1 MQSLNNIY
9 ILHIKRQIFWLSV
22 KAAASGVMWYCET
35 QPSFE
40 KGAIN
45 YHFLEQQREFK
56 IGIVQEQRRQ
66 REGTP
71 FSNIFIFKPSPRFE
85 HYHEDFCNDF
95 DNDTWYLAL
104 TWANNI
110 LTYFITKKSCM
121 SLPKSRM
128 QFLKQNLESLA
139 LHWLCEI
146 LYVPP

>member
-56 IGIVQEQRRQ
+56 IGVVQEQRRQ
-66 REGTP
+66 KEHLFPTFLFLSQVQGLNTTMK
-71 FSNIFIFKPSPRFE
+71 IFAMILIIP
-85 HYHEDFCNDF
+85 
-95 DNDTWYLAL
+95 DT
-104 TWANNI
+104 
-110 LTYFITKKSCM
+110 
-121 SLPKSRM
+121 
-128 QFLKQNLESLA
+128 
-139 LHWLCEI
+139 LH
-146 LYVPP
+146 